1 MLTANR
7 IVENIR
13 IRAENSVEPIQVF
26 WCQVLSS
33 REEMRK
39 RINNLKGDLD
49 LITIVLTRPGFD
61 HPNAVLSDLNELIRD
76 HKHEFDRGPAPL
88 YGISK
93 PIILLLL
100 SRTEFSLPQI
110 ASLITLPDWFPR
122 LGGQHIFLTIEDLTG
137 TADAPI
143 NAREARIEEIA
154 KRLFELEVTL
164 VKRMIT
170 VASLNKHAGQE
181 LFQYLSTP
189 QQQNYQQFLESATG
203 YHRELQNPEGFRPT
217 VRENRCLSGRLIG
230 LMRTTTPDQI
240 SKRSKALAGALG
252 VPEDVVVPTELF
264 VSVLLRPTNKE
275 DNPTHFARNL
285 LISIYC
291 AAQMIT
297 TAAHADEYSRY
308 PVTLLRSISYDF
320 RSVMEALQRSV
331 ESWPELRN

>member
-7 IVENIR
+7 VVENIR
-13 IRAENSVEPIQVF
+13 IRTESSVDPIQVF

-33 REEMRK
+33 REDMRK

-49 LITIVLTRPGFD
+49 LVTIVLTRPGFD

-76 HKHEFDRGPAPL
+76 HKHEFQRGPAPK
-88 YGISK
+88 YRGSK

-143 NAREARIEEIA
+143 SGPEARIEEIA
-154 KRLFELEVTL
+154 KRLFELEVAL
-164 VKRMIT
+164 VKRMAA
-170 VASLNKHAGQE
+170 VASVNKHAGQE
-181 LFQYLSTP
+181 LFQYLRAAP
-189 QQQNYQQFLESATG
+189 QQDYRQFLESAIT
-203 YHRELQNPEGFRPT
+203 YHEKLKNPEGFRPT

-230 LMRTTTPDQI
+230 LMRTATPDQI
-240 SKRSKALAGALG
+240 SNRSKALAVALG
-252 VPEDVVVPTELF
+252 VPEDVAVPRESF

-320 RSVMEALQRSV
+320 RSVLETVRRSV
-331 ESWPELRN
+331 ESWL